1 MIEFDVETTSLQLQG
16 ADPAELFLVQ
26 FYDGTET
33 AVLKHPAERDKI
45 QAWLDRDDEFR
56 AWNTKFDLHALKEAG
71 YTLPDESRWHD
82 GMVAA
87 HIVDERSSV
96 ALQARGNRLFGEE
109 AAGAETEHAVKE
121 WLLEENRRRRKAS
134 KEDGTEYVEANYG
147 DVPDDIMFPYAAH
160 DVELTRQ
167 IGDVYDVQLRN
178 NEDLAHVYELE
189 RNVLRALFWMEDRG
203 IPMDRAALAAMEA
216 DILPRLDKLEER
228 CRELSGFEAFNPRS
242 YKHISEALDR
252 DEADTRFMTRD
263 PKTNILKTDQE
274 NLEACDHPL
283 AEAIL
288 EYRGTHKMYAML
300 RGILHT
306 GSNDGKFPSA
316 YLDQTD
322 RLHPNFRQVGAR
334 TGRMS
339 CANPNFQ
346 QVPRDD
352 LRLRYA
358 VAAPPGR
365 KLIACDLDSIEMRL
379 LAAFAG
385 DGALLDAM
393 ATDRDIHVM
402 TAERVGLFGRSRTTG
417 ATESPRDQ
425 GKRMNYLII
434 YGGGTRAIRK
444 WFGMSQSDAR
454 AAMQRM
460 HRAYPEVGALQ
471 ARIEAALEDRGFV
484 KSPLTGRHW
493 RLQGSGWEAIQK
505 EGYRF
510 INYLIQGTAADIIKI
525 ATARCHEQG
534 VELIAVVHD
543 EILALADE
551 DDAERVAKIVE
562 QSMTEGF
569 EEVTSKVPITAEA
582 KIVDRWSQAKDPD
595 YVPDYAKEQHAVH

>member
-16 ADPAELFLVQ
+16 AEPADLFLVQ
-26 FYDGTET
+26 FHDGTET
-33 AVLKHPAERDKI
+33 AVLKHPAEREAI

-109 AAGAETEHAVKE
+109 AAGAATEHAVKE

-147 DVPDDIMFPYAAH
+147 DVPDAIMEPYAAH
-160 DVELTRQ
+160 DVVLTRE

-178 NEDLAHVYELE
+178 NEDLGRVYDME
-189 RNVLRALFWMEDRG
+189 RSVLRALFWMEDRG
-203 IPMDRAALAAMEA
+203 IPMDRPALAAMEA
-216 DILPRLDKLEER
+216 DILPRLDELEER
-228 CRELSGFEAFNPRS
+228 CREIAEFDAFNPRS

-252 DEADTRFMTRD
+252 TGADTRFMTRD
-263 PKTNILKTDQE
+263 AQTNILKTDQE

-306 GSNDGKFPSA
+306 GSNDTKFPSA

-385 DGALLDAM
+385 EGALLDAIRN
-393 ATDRDIHVM
+393 DRDIHQM
-402 TAERVGLFGRSRTTG
+402 TAERVGLLGRTRTTG

-444 WFGMSQSDAR
+444 WFGQSQNDAR
-454 AAMQRM
+454 ATLQRM
-460 HRAYPEVGALQ
+460 HRAYPEVSALQ
-471 ARIEAALEDRGFV
+471 ARIEHALDDRGFV

-493 RLQGSGWEAIQK
+493 RLQGSGWQAVQK

-510 INYLIQGTAADIIKI
+510 INYLIQGTAADIIKM
-525 ATARCHEQG
+525 ATARCHAEG
-534 VELIAVVHD
+534 IELIAVIHD
-543 EILALADE
+543 EILAVADE
-551 DDAERVAKIVE
+551 NDAERAAQIIQ

-569 EEVTSKVPITAEA
+569 DDITSKVPITAEA

-595 YVPDYAKEQHAVH
+595 YVPAYIKEA

>member
-1 MIEFDVETTSLQLQG
+1 MIEFDVETTSLQLHG
-16 ADPAELFLVQ
+16 AVPADLFLVQ
-26 FYDGTET
+26 FHDGEET
-33 AVLKHPAERDKI
+33 AVLKHPDEREKI
-45 QAWLDRDDEFR
+45 QEWLSRDDQYR
-56 AWNTKFDLHALKEAG
+56 AWNTKFDLHALKQAG

-87 HIVDERSSV
+87 HIIDERSSV

-109 AAGAETEHAVKE
+109 GAQAATEDAVKD
-121 WLLEENRRRRKAS
+121 WLKKENARRRKQS
-134 KEDGTEYVEANYG
+134 KEDGAEYIEANYS
-147 DVPDDIMFPYAAH
+147 DVPDEIMFPYAAH
-160 DVELTRQ
+160 DVELTAQ
-167 IGDVYDVQLRN
+167 IGEVYDHQLETN
-178 NEDLAHVYELE
+178 ADLKQVYDLE
-189 RNVLRALFWMEDRG
+189 RRVLRALFAMESRG
-203 IPMDRAALAAMEA
+203 IPMDRDALAKMEA
-216 DILPRLDKLEER
+216 DILPQLDKLEMR
-228 CRELSGFEAFNPRS
+228 CREIAEFDAFNPRS

-252 DEADTRFMTRD
+252 ADADTRFMTRD
-263 PKTNILKTDQE
+263 ADTRILKTDQE

-316 YLDQTD
+316 YLDDTD

-358 VAAPPGR
+358 VAAGPGK
-365 KLIACDLDSIEMRL
+365 KLVACDLDSIEMRL

-385 DGALLDAM
+385 DGALLDAIKN
-393 ATDRDIHVM
+393 DRDVHTL
-402 TAERVGLFGRSRTTG
+402 TAERVGLLGRSRTTG
-417 ATESPRDQ
+417 AAESPRDQ

-444 WFGMSQSDAR
+444 WFGMGQSDAR
-454 AAMQRM
+454 ATLQRM
-460 HRAYPEVGALQ
+460 HRAYPEVSALQ
-471 ARIEAALEDRGFV
+471 ARIEGALDDRGFV
-484 KSPLTGRHW
+484 KSPITGRHW
-493 RLQGSGWEAIQK
+493 RLQGSGWQAVQK

-510 INYLIQGTAADIIKI
+510 INYLIQGTAADVIKI
-525 ATARCHEQG
+525 ATARCHEAG
-534 VELIAVVHD
+534 IDLIAVIHD
-543 EILALADE
+543 EILAEVDADK
-551 DDAERVAKIVE
+551 AEEAAKIIE
-562 QSMTEGF
+562 EAMTEGF
-569 EEVTSKVPITAEA
+569 DAISSKVPITAEA

-595 YVPDYAKEQHAVH
+595 YVPDYIKESE

>member
-1 MIEFDVETTSLQLQG
+1 MIEFDVETTSLQLHG
-16 ADPAELFLVQ
+16 AVQADLFLVQ
-26 FYDGTET
+26 FHDGKETVVLHHPEQRTEI
-33 AVLKHPAERDKI
+33 E
-45 QAWLDRDDEFR
+45 QWLARDDEFR
-56 AWNTKFDLHALKEAG
+56 AWNTKFDLHALRQAG
-71 YTLPDESRWHD
+71 YELPDEKLWHD
-82 GMVAA
+82 GMVEA

-96 ALQARGNRLFGEE
+96 ALQARGNRLFGEGG
-109 AAGAETEHAVKE
+109 ARAETEVAVKQ
-121 WLLEENRRRRKAS
+121 WLLDENKRRRKAS
-134 KEDGTEYVEANYG
+134 KESGEPYVEANYG
-147 DVPDDIMFPYAAH
+147 DVPDDIMEPYAAH
-160 DVELTRQ
+160 DVELTRE
-167 IGDVYDVQLRN
+167 IGDVYDQQLDT
-178 NEDLAHVYELE
+178 NEDLARVYGLE
-189 RNVLRALFWMEDRG
+189 RRVLRALFWMEDRG
-203 IPMDRAALAAMEA
+203 IPMDRPALAAMEA
-216 DILPRLDKLEER
+216 DILPNLDQLEER
-228 CRELSGFEAFNPRS
+228 CRDIAQFDAFNPRS

-252 DEADTRFMTRD
+252 ADADTRFMTRD
-263 PKTNILKTDQE
+263 ADTRILKTDQE

-358 VAAPPGR
+358 VAAGEGK
-365 KLIACDLDSIEMRL
+365 KLVACDLDSIEMRL

-385 DGALLDAM
+385 EGALLDAIRN
-393 ATDRDIHVM
+393 DRDVHQM
-402 TAERVGLFGRSRTTG
+402 TAERVGLLGRSRTTG

-444 WFGMSQSDAR
+444 WFGQSQSDAR
-454 AAMQRM
+454 ATLQRM

-471 ARIEAALEDRGFV
+471 ARIEHALEDRGFV
-484 KSPLTGRHW
+484 KSPITGRHW
-493 RLQGSGWEAIQK
+493 RLQGSGWQAVQK

-525 ATARCHEQG
+525 ATARCHEAG
-534 VELIAVVHD
+534 IPLIAVIHD
-543 EILALADE
+543 EILAEVDADK
-551 DDAERVAKIVE
+551 AEEAARIIE

-569 EEVTSKVPITAEA
+569 DEITSKVPITAEA
-582 KIVDRWSQAKDPD
+582 KIVDRWSQAKKED
-595 YVPDYAKEQHAVH
+595 YVPDYIKED